1 MAFLEARIAMRISR
15 LGKFIR
21 RRDFISL
28 VGRTATLLL
37 HAMTS
42 ACAADI
48 VVRQAWSRA
57 TPKGAQVASGYL
69 TIENRSNS
77 ADRLLSASTPAAG
90 KVEIHEMLDAGGIMK
105 MRPVTAGLTIPPSG
119 HLVLTPGG
127 SHMMFLELKSPFSEG
142 EQIPVSLDFEN
153 AGQIN
158 ISLKVGGI
166 GAKGP
171 QLSAP
176 SEPTARLSASGT
188 DPFFT
193 HIHDPRL
200 MANVT
205 VSPGRSGPVEVLVQ
219 LEDPEENPLAA
230 EGLSVTLSNPDSG
243 IAPITTTA
251 ERIASD
257 TWLARMLVSEA
268 GKWSLALRI
277 AMTSKEKVEIA
288 APILI
293 E

>member
-1 MAFLEARIAMRISR
+1 MRISR
-15 LGKFIR
+15 LGKFRR

-28 VGRTATLLL
+28 VGCTATLLL

-57 TPKGAQVASGYL
+57 TTKGAQVASGYL
-69 TIENRSNS
+69 TIENRSNG

-105 MRPVTAGLTIPPSG
+105 MRPVTEGLTIPPSG

-176 SEPTARLSASGT
+176 SEPTARSSASGA
-188 DPFFT
+188 DLFFT

-230 EGLSVTLSNPDSG
+230 EGLSVSLSNPDSG

-257 TWLARMLVSEA
+257 TWRARMLVSEA

>member
-1 MAFLEARIAMRISR
+1 MRISH

-21 RRDFISL
+21 QRDFISL
-28 VGRTATLLL
+28 VGCTATLLL

-69 TIENRSNS
+69 TIENRSNG

-105 MRPVTAGLTIPPSG
+105 MRPVTKGLTIPPSG

-127 SHMMFLELKSPFSEG
+127 THMMFLQLKSPFSEG
-142 EQIPVSLDFEN
+142 ERIPVSLDFEN
-153 AGQIN
+153 AARIN
-158 ISLKVGGI
+158 IPLKVGGI

-171 QLSAP
+171 QLSA
-176 SEPTARLSASGT
+176 SGAV
-188 DPFFT
+188 PFFT
-193 HIHDPRL
+193 HIHDPLL

-230 EGLSVTLSNPDSG
+230 EGLSVTLSNLESG
-243 IAPITTTA
+243 IAPITTIA
-251 ERIASD
+251 ERSASD
-257 TWLARMLVSEA
+257 TWRARMLVSEA
-268 GKWSLALRI
+268 GEWSLALRI
-277 AMTSKEKVEIA
+277 EMTSKEKVEIV

>member
-1 MAFLEARIAMRISR
+1 LKKKFAILKPGELQMSGFIA
-15 LGKFIR
+15 
-21 RRDFISL
+21 SL
-28 VGRTATLLL
+28 AATLLL

-48 VVRQAWSRA
+48 VVREAWSRA

-105 MRPVTAGLTIPPSG
+105 MRPVTERLTIPPSG

-127 SHMMFLELKSPFSEG
+127 THMMFLQLKTPFSEG

-176 SEPTARLSASGT
+176 SEPTARLSASGA

-219 LEDPEENPLAA
+219 LEDPEESPLAA
-230 EGLSVTLSNPDSG
+230 EGLSVTLSNPDNG

-257 TWLARMLVSEA
+257 TWRGRMLVSMA

>member
-1 MAFLEARIAMRISR
+1 MSGFIA
-15 LGKFIR
+15 
-21 RRDFISL
+21 SL
-28 VGRTATLLL
+28 AATLLL

-48 VVRQAWSRA
+48 VVREAWSRA

-105 MRPVTAGLTIPPSG
+105 MRPVTERLTIPPSG

-127 SHMMFLELKSPFSEG
+127 THMMFLQLKSPFSEG

-171 QLSAP
+171 QLRAP
-176 SEPTARLSASGT
+176 SEPTARLGASGA

-219 LEDPEENPLAA
+219 LEDPEESPLAA
-230 EGLSVTLSNPDSG
+230 EGLSVTLSNPDNG

-257 TWLARMLVSEA
+257 TWRARMLVSMA

>member
-1 MAFLEARIAMRISR
+1 MRISY
-15 LGKFIR
+15 LGKFMR
-21 RRDFISL
+21 RRDFVGL
-28 VGRTATLLL
+28 VGCTATLLL

-48 VVRQAWSRA
+48 VIREAWSRA
-57 TPKGAQVASGYL
+57 TPKGAQVAAAYL
-69 TIENRSNS
+69 AIESRSNS

-90 KVEIHEMLDAGGIMK
+90 KVEIHEMLDADGIMK
-105 MRPVTAGLTIPPSG
+105 MRPVTEGLTIPPG
-119 HLVLTPGG
+119 GRLVLTPGG
-127 SHMMFLELKSPFSEG
+127 SHMMFMELKSPFLEG

-153 AGQIN
+153 AGRIN
-158 ISLKVGGI
+158 ISLKVGAI

-176 SEPTARLSASGT
+176 SEPTARLSASGA

-200 MANVT
+200 MANIT

-230 EGLSVTLSNPDSG
+230 EGLSVTLSNPESG

-257 TWLARMLVSEA
+257 TWRARMPVVEA
-268 GKWSLALRI
+268 GKWRLALRI
-277 AMTSKEKVEIA
+277 AMTSKEKIEIA

>member
-1 MAFLEARIAMRISR
+1 MFEEKIRNSEAR
-15 LGKFIR
+15 
-21 RRDFISL
+21 
-28 VGRTATLLL
+28 RTANEWI
-37 HAMTS
+37 HRFAGSNS
-42 ACAADI
+42 AAARHDVSCAADI
-48 VVRQAWSRA
+48 VVREAWSRA
-57 TPKGAQVASGYL
+57 TPEGAQIASGYL

-90 KVEIHEMLDAGGIMK
+90 KVEIHEILDAGGIMK
-105 MRPVTAGLTIPPSG
+105 MRPVTERLTIPPRG

-127 SHMMFLELKSPFSEG
+127 AHMMFLQLKSPFSEG

-171 QLSAP
+171 QLRAP
-176 SEPTARLSASGT
+176 SEPTARLSASGA

-219 LEDPEENPLAA
+219 LEDPEKNPLAA
-230 EGLSVTLSNPDSG
+230 EGLSVTLSNPG

-257 TWLARMLVSEA
+257 TWRADARLGGRQMEPRASDSHDVE
-268 GKWSLALRI
+268 G
-277 AMTSKEKVEIA
+277 KVEIA
-288 APILI
+288 VPILI

>member
-1 MAFLEARIAMRISR
+1 M
-15 LGKFIR
+15 R
-21 RRDFISL
+21 RRSFISL
-28 VGRTATLLL
+28 VGCTAALLL
-37 HAMTS
+37 YAMTS
-42 ACAADI
+42 AGAAEI

-69 TIENRSNS
+69 TIENRGNRT
-77 ADRLLSASTPAAG
+77 DKFLSASTPAASR
-90 KVEIHEMLDAGGIMK
+90 VEIHQMLDADGVVK
-105 MRPVTAGLTIPPSG
+105 MRPVTEGLTIPPGG
-119 HLVLTPGG
+119 HVVLAPGG
-127 SHMMFLELKSPFSEG
+127 NHMMFLELKSPFSEG
-142 EQIPVSLDFEN
+142 EEIPVSLDFEN

-158 ISLKVGGI
+158 VSLEVVGI

-171 QLSAP
+171 QLSVP
-176 SEPTARLSASGT
+176 SGPTARLSASGA

-193 HIHDPRL
+193 HIHDLRL

-230 EGLSVTLSNPDSG
+230 DGLSVTLSNPDRG
-243 IAPITTTA
+243 IAPVTTIA

-257 TWLARMLVSEA
+257 TWHARMLVPEA
-268 GKWSLALRI
+268 GKWRLALCI
-277 AMTSKEKVEIA
+277 AMTKEKVEIA

>member
-1 MAFLEARIAMRISR
+1 
-15 LGKFIR
+15 LGKFLR

-28 VGRTATLLL
+28 VGCTATLLL

-42 ACAADI
+42 AFAADI
-48 VVRQAWSRA
+48 VVREAWSRA

-77 ADRLLSASTPAAG
+77 SDRLLSASTPAAG
-90 KVEIHEMLDAGGIMK
+90 KIEIHEMLDAGAIMK
-105 MRPVTAGLTIPPSG
+105 MRPVTEGLTIPPSG

-127 SHMMFLELKSPFSEG
+127 SHMMFLELKSRFSEG

-166 GAKGP
+166 GAMGP

-176 SEPTARLSASGT
+176 SEPTARLSASGA

-230 EGLSVTLSNPDSG
+230 EGLSVTLSNLDSG

-251 ERIASD
+251 ERVARD
-257 TWLARMLVSEA
+257 TWRARMLVSEA

>member
-1 MAFLEARIAMRISR
+1 MRISR
-15 LGKFIR
+15 LAKFIR

-28 VGRTATLLL
+28 VGCTATLLL

-48 VVRQAWSRA
+48 VVREAWSRA

-105 MRPVTAGLTIPPSG
+105 MRPATEGLTIPPSG

-127 SHMMFLELKSPFSEG
+127 THMMFLQLKSPFSEG
-142 EQIPVSLDFEN
+142 EQILVSLEFES

-158 ISLKVGGI
+158 VSLKVGGI
-166 GAKGP
+166 GANVP

-176 SEPTARLSASGT
+176 SEPTARLSASGV

-205 VSPGRSGPVEVLVQ
+205 VSPGRSGLVEVLVQ

-257 TWLARMLVSEA
+257 IWRARMLVLEA

-277 AMTSKEKVEIA
+277 AMTSKEQIEIA